1 MSTINVLNMTGEV
14 VGTVELSD
22 GIFGIEPNEAVV
34 HEVVKNHLA
43 NCRQGTQSA
52 LTRGEVSGGGKKP
65 WRQKGTGH
73 ARQGST
79 RAPQWTHG
87 GIVFAPKPRSYSYVL
102 NKKVK
107 RLAMKSA
114 LSAKAAAGEIIVVD
128 SIKLDSIK
136 TKDFRAFLNA
146 VKADGKSLVVTP
158 AKNDIVI
165 KSARNIPGV
174 EVSMA
179 NLINVY
185 DILKAKNLVLDKE
198 ALAVIEEVF
207 AKWLTFT
214 TSSSGPLSPSVPW
227 LPPAR
232 RSTSSKWL
240 PTPARSKSRTPWR
253 RSSA

>member
-1 MSTINVLNMTGEV
+1 MAKFNVVDMNGQHVSEI
-14 VGTVELSD
+14 ELSD
-22 GIFGIEPNEAVV
+22 AVFGITPNEKAVHIAVV
-34 HEVVKNHLA
+34 NFLA
-43 NCRQGTQSA
+43 NQRQGTQN
-52 LTRGEVSGGGKKP
+52 TKIRMEVSGGGKKP

-73 ARQGST
+73 ARQGSI

-114 LSAKAAAGEIIVVD
+114 LSAKAAAGEIIVID
-128 SIKLDSIK
+128 SIKMDSIK

-158 AKNDIVI
+158 AKDEIVV

-174 EVSMA
+174 ETSMA

-185 DILKAKNLVLDKE
+185 DILKAKYLVLDKE
-198 ALAVIEEVF
+198 ALTVIEEVF
-207 AKWLTFT
+207 A
-214 TSSSGPLSPSVPW
+214 
-227 LPPAR
+227 
-232 RSTSSKWL
+232 
-240 PTPARSKSRTPWR
+240 
-253 RSSA
+253 

>member
-1 MSTINVLNMTGEV
+1 MSAIKVLNMAGAE
-14 VGTVELSD
+14 VGTVELNDS
-22 GIFGIEPNEAVV
+22 IFGIEPITAVV

-52 LTRGEVSGGGKKP
+52 LTRAEVSGGGKKP

-114 LSAKAAAGEIIVVD
+114 LSAKAAAGEIIVID
-128 SIKLDSIK
+128 SIKMDSIK

-158 AKNDIVI
+158 AKDEIVV

-174 EVSMA
+174 ETSMA

-185 DILKAKNLVLDKE
+185 DILKAKYLVLDKE
-198 ALAVIEEVF
+198 ALTVIEEVF
-207 AKWLTFT
+207 A
-214 TSSSGPLSPSVPW
+214 
-227 LPPAR
+227 
-232 RSTSSKWL
+232 
-240 PTPARSKSRTPWR
+240 
-253 RSSA
+253 